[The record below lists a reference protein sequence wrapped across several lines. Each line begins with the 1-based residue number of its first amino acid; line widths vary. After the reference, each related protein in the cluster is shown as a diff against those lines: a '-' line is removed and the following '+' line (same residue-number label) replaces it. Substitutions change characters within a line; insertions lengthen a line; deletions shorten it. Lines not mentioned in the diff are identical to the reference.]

1 MLSDVLG
8 VLRKLL
14 ATEPRDRPCSKE
26 LQGELERKLERIR
39 GISALTHRAQAF
51 VVRVEA
57 GVEQQMQLP
66 SQVVAEIEEVWKEKS
81 VLRFAMSTDKDKCV
95 LELELERPK
104 IMEDTE
110 MLTNAISAAIQ
121 KLTGVSSVSVKVH

>member
-1 MLSDVLG
+1 M
-8 VLRKLL
+8 
-14 ATEPRDRPCSKE
+14 ATCSPTCSAC
-26 LQGELERKLERIR
+26 KLERIR